1 MQKNIFALA
10 ITCTL
15 SFSCAVDPFIDQR
28 ALSDTS
34 IGALG
39 NSALS
44 GAAGLLLGGSPE
56 SAVSGDGRA
65 VNRHVVIEII
75 NV

>member
-1 MQKNIFALA
+1 MQKTIFALA

-15 SFSCAVDPFIDQR
+15 PISCAVDQFIYQR

-39 NSALS
+39 NSALG
-44 GAAGLLLGGSPE
+44 GAAGLLLGGSLE
-56 SAVSGDGRA
+56 STVSGDGRA
-65 VNRHVVIEII
+65 VNRHVVIEIF